1 GWYGSS
7 FFLTL
12 AAFQSTWGKA
22 YKYFPLKLGF
32 LLAIFI
38 FEVGSLI
45 CGVAPTS
52 TALIIGRAVSGAGG
66 AGIASGAYTII
77 AISAPPK
84 QRPAFTGLLG
94 ATYGTASVIGP
105 LLGGVFTDHLSWR
118 WCFYINLPVGGLGAA
133 IILFTFTTPEAFK
146 PVKATMKEKL
156 LQMDFVG
163 SFLIMAAVVCFVL
176 ALQYGGITRPWSDKT
191 VIGLLVGFGLIII
204 VFCINEWYQGERA
217 LIQKRLLR
225 MRILWT
231 ACLDIVLLGGGFF
244 ILLYYLPIYFQSVS
258 GVSPSES
265 GIRNIPLVVGV
276 SLCSILSGGLI
287 SVFGHFVPLMIA
299 ASILGAIGTGLCY
312 TLDLDSPSSQWIGY
326 QALAGIG
333 IGLGLQIPIIVAQA
347 SVEPEDISSASA
359 LILFFQTIGGSFFV
373 AAGQSVFE
381 NRLIRSLASNAPDV
395 SVSQVVETGA
405 TSLREVFS
413 GAQFAGIVA
422 SYLEGM
428 RLSFAIAIAL
438 IGASLIA
445 AVLAPFQKV
454 DSTKAN
460 GARRDFEHY
469 YPPSAYTQL
478 NTESTTMMTTPS
490 SESSD
495 YNPRKRMRKGT
506 HSCLECRRR
515 KIRCIF
521 GQDAT
526 TCTRCASKR
535 IQCADQEYG
544 DAKAMGADKR
554 KSMRERTSELEGMIT
569 QILTK
574 LDKNAATTGPQEHSD
589 VENKAADALRCLR
602 TELLPSTTSGAD
614 ILSQT
619 STGLASPS
627 SDKSDTAND
636 GSRHFHN
643 PPLLSLFDN
652 SVLAKGNEQRDG
664 PIRETGNNPQ
674 RPMVEK
680 NQRVLSALKPLL
692 PSQRDLGLI
701 LRGSRQSL
709 QLWKEALRDCSYKL
723 VDKFNLDEFQMT
735 QDFIQSSLQ
744 SEDLAVVT
752 QTIAC
757 LALTMQQLPGTFDF
771 STLHLPA
778 SVDALQDHYITAV
791 ETLMAADDSLSS
803 TMEGLSCLIVQTKYY
818 VNMGKPRKAWLTIRR
833 ALNFAQM
840 LSFHRQTFDR
850 KDMAT
855 TTTRSIWLAIYQMER
870 FLSLLLGYPSAC
882 LDQHFEGLLAGD
894 ESDPTYSRQCFNVKL
909 SVITGQIINR
919 NQDPKN
925 MTIAA
930 THKIDEDLE

>member
-1 GWYGSS
+1 MPAKPSRSFAMVSRSDDRYRLSAIPMYSLSKTPSLAESISPSPAASSDYSIARHKDDLPLPIPKRELETHPKEMQHDMTYPKGLKLAGILFALIISIFLVALDMTIVATAIPRITDQFHSLDQVGWYGSS

-22 YKYFPLKLGF
+22 YKYFPLKLSF

-156 LQMDFVG
+156 LQMDFIG

-299 ASILGAIGTGLCY
+299 ASILGTIGTGLCY
-312 TLDLDSPSSQWIGY
+312 TLGLDSPSSQWIGY

-381 NRLIRSLASNAPDV
+381 NRLISSLASNAPDV
-395 SVSQVVETGA
+395 SVPQVVETGA

-413 GAQFAGIVA
+413 GVQLAGIVA
-422 SYLEGM
+422 SYLEGI

-445 AVLAPFQKV
+445 AVLAPFKKV
-454 DSTKAN
+454 DSTKGMG
-460 GARRDFEHY
+460 GA
-469 YPPSAYTQL
+469 
-478 NTESTTMMTTPS
+478 
-490 SESSD
+490 
-495 YNPRKRMRKGT
+495 
-506 HSCLECRRR
+506 
-515 KIRCIF
+515 
-521 GQDAT
+521 
-526 TCTRCASKR
+526 
-535 IQCADQEYG
+535 
-544 DAKAMGADKR
+544 
-554 KSMRERTSELEGMIT
+554 
-569 QILTK
+569 
-574 LDKNAATTGPQEHSD
+574 
-589 VENKAADALRCLR
+589 
-602 TELLPSTTSGAD
+602 
-614 ILSQT
+614 
-619 STGLASPS
+619 
-627 SDKSDTAND
+627 
-636 GSRHFHN
+636 
-643 PPLLSLFDN
+643 
-652 SVLAKGNEQRDG
+652 
-664 PIRETGNNPQ
+664 
-674 RPMVEK
+674 
-680 NQRVLSALKPLL
+680 
-692 PSQRDLGLI
+692 
-701 LRGSRQSL
+701 
-709 QLWKEALRDCSYKL
+709 
-723 VDKFNLDEFQMT
+723 
-735 QDFIQSSLQ
+735 
-744 SEDLAVVT
+744 
-752 QTIAC
+752 
-757 LALTMQQLPGTFDF
+757 
-771 STLHLPA
+771 
-778 SVDALQDHYITAV
+778 
-791 ETLMAADDSLSS
+791 
-803 TMEGLSCLIVQTKYY
+803 
-818 VNMGKPRKAWLTIRR
+818 
-833 ALNFAQM
+833 
-840 LSFHRQTFDR
+840 
-850 KDMAT
+850 
-855 TTTRSIWLAIYQMER
+855 
-870 FLSLLLGYPSAC
+870 
-882 LDQHFEGLLAGD
+882 
-894 ESDPTYSRQCFNVKL
+894 
-909 SVITGQIINR
+909 
-919 NQDPKN
+919 
-925 MTIAA
+925 
-930 THKIDEDLE
+930 